1 VGRWGVRRR
10 LHDGDTHIMGV
21 HRLRDLRV
29 IYLVA
34 LGLSLPPRQLLLQG
48 RRRLLRRPLRVRRGR
63 LRGVLSK

>member
-1 VGRWGVRRR
+1 
-10 LHDGDTHIMGV
+10 MGV

-48 RRRLLRRPLRVRRGR
+48 RRRLRRRPLRVRRGR
-63 LRGVLSK
+63 LRGVLSKYRRGAIFRGHTGRAIEW